1 MSKKIFPKVY
11 SLIPKHPRII
21 RREDFD
27 FFRTFEIYKRY
38 IVFNYFR
45 MRKQLMLLNKVELKY
60 ISNIDYKI
68 NYSFKNNDKKIN
80 FKDKNILNDDSLV
93 VTIDM
98 IES

>member
-1 MSKKIFPKVY
+1 
-11 SLIPKHPRII
+11 
-21 RREDFD
+21 
-27 FFRTFEIYKRY
+27 
-38 IVFNYFR
+38 
-45 MRKQLMLLNKVELKY
+45 MLLNKVELKY

>member
-11 SLIPKHPRII
+11 SFIPKHPRII

-38 IVFNYFR
+38 IIFNYFR
-45 MRKQLMLLNKVELKY
+45 MKKQLMLLNKVELKY